1 MDRDA
6 ERSDQQM
13 NAYTTFAVNAH
24 IQDLLDEAAARRLT
38 SAQKPG
44 LIERIASAASSVKTT
59 LQSPAD
65 YSNSIIPNLQDYPY
79 RG

>member
-1 MDRDA
+1 
-6 ERSDQQM
+6 M

-44 LIERIASAASSVKTT
+44 IIERIASAASSVKTT

-65 YSNSIIPNLQDYPY
+65 YSKSIIPNLQDYPY